1 MKLWRAFYYILNS
14 FLFDEMVTSECFRD
28 KEGENEAGFSGDLEK
43 FEIEKVMIK
52 TNFSENYYK
61 ITHANYHSRNEW
73 LYKRLIQV
81 LDFHLLKE

>member
-1 MKLWRAFYYILNS
+1 
-14 FLFDEMVTSECFRD
+14 MVTSECFRD

-61 ITHANYHSRNEW
+61 ITHANYHLRNE
-73 LYKRLIQV
+73 
-81 LDFHLLKE
+81 